1 VSEKKRR
8 RGAKGGGSILKLK
21 GCQFWYVSFY
31 THEGRKV
38 RMSSRTTVK
47 AEAAAFLREELK
59 KRDAGQ
65 VSLATVRKTT
75 YADLRG
81 GLLANYNEKGNRSL
95 VTRADGTETV
105 MGLPQLDKFAGFT
118 AADPGPSAISLN
130 TDFARRFIQARR
142 AERAGTAVINR
153 SLACLRRMLKIA
165 FEEGKLSSVPVIRLL
180 KEPSARRGFIT
191 ETQFEALLKVIPSH
205 LRPLLLLLF
214 YCGVRLG
221 EALDIEWSDVDLDAR
236 LIRLH
241 RTKNDEPRTVPMP
254 SELVAILR
262 EREPKSGP
270 VFEATNLRKEWR
282 DACSVV
288 GLGIKIE
295 VEGKPHDP
303 KYKGLTVHD
312 LRRSAARN
320 LRLAGI
326 SETVAMKIGGWK
338 TESVFR
344 RCNIVAEDDLTDAM
358 NRRELALLR
367 ENDRQEIRSKVG
379 QKSHRSPRKQLMAL
393 SSRG

>member
-1 VSEKKRR
+1 MG
-8 RGAKGGGSILKLK
+8 RGAKGGGSIFKLN

-31 THEGRKV
+31 TREGRKV
-38 RMSSRTTVK
+38 RLSSRTTIK

-65 VSLATVRKTT
+65 ASLASVRKLT
-75 YADLRG
+75 YADLRAG
-81 GLLANYNEKGNRSL
+81 FLANYTEKGNRSL
-95 VTRADGTETV
+95 VTRADGSETV
-105 MGLPQLDKFAGFT
+105 NGLAQLDRFAGFT
-118 AADPGPSAISLN
+118 ADNPGQSAMSLN
-130 TDFARRFIQARR
+130 TEFARRFVESRR
-142 AERAGTAVINR
+142 ADGVGTAAINR
-153 SLACLRRMLKIA
+153 SLACLRRMLKLA
-165 FEEGKLSSVPVIRLL
+165 CEEGKLSSVPVIRLL
-180 KEPSARRGFIT
+180 KEPPARRGFIT
-191 ETQFEALLKVIPSH
+191 EKQFEALLKVIPSH

-214 YCGVRLG
+214 YCGIRLG

-241 RTKNDEPRTVPMP
+241 RTKNDEPRTVPIP
-254 SELVAILR
+254 SELIAILR
-262 EREPKSGP
+262 EREPKTGP

-344 RCNIVAEDDLTDAM
+344 RYNIVAEDDLTDAM
-358 NRRELALLR
+358 NRRELALLS
-367 ENDRQEIRSKVG
+367 ENDRQDIGSNVG
-379 QKSHRSPRKQLMAL
+379 QKRHRSPRKQLMAL